1 MFRRLESLF
10 AALGLLAAFGGAYY
24 FAAISR
30 IGLVNTWSILAVV
43 AAAFTFFGI
52 SSSIHGHQAHTR
64 LSVFVGFLV
73 ALGVALYVRS
83 NYPTAQYSFLPEAG
97 LLLLTLI
104 CSEMRVALKE
114 PDRRRPEHVGA
125 ARRQGA
131 HHHH

>member
-24 FAAISR
+24 FADVSKMS
-30 IGLVNTWSILAVV
+30 LVNTWGVLAVL

-52 SSSIHGHQAHTR
+52 TSSIHGHQAHTR
-64 LSVFVGFLV
+64 ITVFVGFLLS
-73 ALGVALYVRS
+73 LGVALYVRS
-83 NYPTAQYSFLPEAG
+83 TYPAAQYSFLPEAG

-114 PDRRRPEHVGA
+114 PDRRTPEHVGGVHH
-125 ARRQGA
+125 QGA
-131 HHHH
+131 HRRR

>member
-24 FAAISR
+24 FADLTR
-30 IGLVNTWSILAVV
+30 MGLVNIYNGLAVL

-52 SSSIHGHQAHTR
+52 TSSIHGHQTHTR
-64 LSVFVGFLV
+64 LSVFVGFLLS
-73 ALGVALYVRS
+73 LGVALYVRS
-83 NYPTAQYSFLPEAG
+83 KYPLAQYAFLPEAG

-114 PDRRRPEHVGA
+114 PNRRTPEHVGGVHH
-125 ARRQGA
+125 QGA
-131 HHHH
+131 HRRR